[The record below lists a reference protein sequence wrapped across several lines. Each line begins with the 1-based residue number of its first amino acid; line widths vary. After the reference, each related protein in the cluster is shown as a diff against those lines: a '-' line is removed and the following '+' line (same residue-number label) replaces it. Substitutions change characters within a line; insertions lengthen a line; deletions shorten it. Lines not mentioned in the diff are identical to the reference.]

1 MFSSSVILHMRIGR
15 QQSSRVF
22 AGIFSTVDFYTFPNL
37 LCLQIFL
44 FVRYLR
50 EQAVKPECK
59 LITLL
64 TKPYI
69 GLLFLVFF
77 LYKVIHFNTGPSGL
91 EARMKYTNTTTDY
104 SY

>member
-15 QQSSRVF
+15 QQSSRVL

-50 EQAVKPECK
+50 EQAVKPE
-59 LITLL
+59 
-64 TKPYI
+64 
-69 GLLFLVFF
+69 
-77 LYKVIHFNTGPSGL
+77 
-91 EARMKYTNTTTDY
+91 
-104 SY
+104 